1 MKNNKFEN
9 IKNYKIIFFGSE
21 SAGLRCLKFLV
32 KQNNITISHI
42 ITNEKGLSFK
52 AFLKIAKKNN
62 ITITS
67 KVNLLKEMKSSIHI
81 KEEIDFI
88 LSVFSPFIVEDEILK
103 LSRFGGFNL
112 HPGKLPEYAGLN
124 PTSWS
129 IYNNEQFHEVTL
141 HKMTNIID
149 GGDIINSKKI
159 EITKEETAI
168 SLINKSTIEGMNL
181 IKEFF
186 ETISQKSINEIAMKK
201 QDFKKRNYYSKI
213 NPLLNPLNWNF
224 EIEEIDR
231 IFRSTY
237 FGPNLSPWGSPKAI
251 IKNKLVELTNYEIV
265 RCDHTIKIGEVKFIT
280 NHLIEIAC
288 KNGIIKAEII
298 YK

>member
-1 MKNNKFEN
+1 MKNNKFKN

-67 KVNLLKEMKSSIHI
+67 KVNLLKEIKSSIHI

-103 LSRFGGFNL
+103 ISRFGGFNL

-149 GGDIINSKKI
+149 GGDILNSKKI

-265 RCDHTIKIGEVKFIT
+265 RCEHSIKIGEVKFIT

>member
-67 KVNLLKEMKSSIHI
+67 KVNLLKEIKSSIHI